1 MGYSLWGRK
10 ESDTSEGL
18 SSPDF
23 CPCFP
28 FGPGKAKY
36 TCLTS
41 HKGCPASSEG
51 AAASSQGIPGAPLSP
66 LQSFPTPPGLPLCL
80 CQN

>member
-23 CPCFP
+23 CSCFP

-41 HKGCPASSEG
+41 HKGCP
-51 AAASSQGIPGAPLSP
+51 SQGIPGAPLSP
-66 LQSFPTPPGLPLCL
+66 LQSFHTPPGLPLCL